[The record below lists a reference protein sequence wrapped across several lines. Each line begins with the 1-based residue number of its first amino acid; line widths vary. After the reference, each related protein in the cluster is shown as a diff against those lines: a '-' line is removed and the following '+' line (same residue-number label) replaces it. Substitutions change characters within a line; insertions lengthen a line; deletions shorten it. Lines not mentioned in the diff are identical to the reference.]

1 VATLQAHPNYQDG
14 GFRGS
19 SGSLAK
25 FAAIRRASSRV
36 SRLVAERAALFE
48 RCDVCRKIPGLCAR
62 QFHVRHLRMRS
73 EQEQRDLRGI
83 EARYHCNSREWRRLI
98 SRGAVLRS

>member
-1 VATLQAHPNYQDG
+1 MSAS
-14 GFRGS
+14 RRRS

-25 FAAIRRASSRV
+25 FAAMRRASSPV
-36 SRLVAERAALFE
+36 SRLVGERAALFE
-48 RCDVCRKIPGLCAR
+48 RCDVCREIPGLCAR

-73 EQEQRDLRGI
+73 EQEQRDLGGI
-83 EARYHCNSREWRRLI
+83 ETRYLGNSREWRRLI

>member
-1 VATLQAHPNYQDG
+1 MSAS
-14 GFRGS
+14 RRRS

-25 FAAIRRASSRV
+25 FAAMGRASSPV
-36 SRLVAERAALFE
+36 SRLVGERAALFE
-48 RCDVCRKIPGLCAR
+48 RCDVCREIPGLCAR

-73 EQEQRDLRGI
+73 EQEQRDLGGV
-83 EARYHCNSREWRRLI
+83 EGRYLCNSREWRRLI

>member
-1 VATLQAHPNYQDG
+1 MIVTGELHT
-14 GFRGS
+14 
-19 SGSLAK
+19 LAK
-25 FAAIRRASSRV
+25 FAAVRRASPRV

-62 QFHVRHLRMRS
+62 QFHVRHLRMWS
-73 EQEQRDLRGI
+73 EQEQRDLGGI
-83 EARYHCNSREWRRLI
+83 EARYLCNSREWRRLI